1 MIVAVVGC
9 LHGELEFLYEELG
22 QWEKQTGKKV
32 DFIVCSGDFQVWF
45 SRFIVVVESPDQ
57 GRPGC
62 AGMPSEVQDHGLV
75 PSLLYSG
82 KESPHIDTICWR
94 EP

>member
-32 DFIVCSGDFQVWF
+32 DFIVCSGDFQVCF
-45 SRFIVVVESPDQ
+45 SCLIIV
-57 GRPGC
+57 
-62 AGMPSEVQDHGLV
+62 
-75 PSLLYSG
+75 
-82 KESPHIDTICWR
+82 
-94 EP
+94 